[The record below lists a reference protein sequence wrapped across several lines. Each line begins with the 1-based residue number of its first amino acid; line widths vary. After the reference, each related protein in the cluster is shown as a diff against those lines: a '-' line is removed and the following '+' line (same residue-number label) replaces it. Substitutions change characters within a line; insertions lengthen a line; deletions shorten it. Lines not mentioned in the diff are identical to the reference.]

1 MLKEDISLKF
11 EDIVLPYYD
20 GMSIANLSSSLLGHF
35 GITPNGL
42 LPPLNIKSFENAL
55 INSKNIILFIIDG
68 LGYEF
73 FKEYIKTK
81 NVNFNLVPI
90 TSVFPS
96 TTASAMVSLNTGTS
110 PSQHGITG
118 YTMYMPY
125 QKCIYNMINY
135 RVIYRED
142 FTQKR
147 FDITRGFL
155 QYPNMH
161 SYLINRGIKTI
172 VFNRMGLVDTP
183 LSNYIYSNVIGY
195 ENFPNALIAILNIIN
210 SFHDD
215 LFAITIYTDKI
226 DSTLHHYGFGQEVIS
241 EMDNIFYYIYELT
254 EKLKQDVR
262 KDTLII
268 ITADHGHIPFYE
280 KKVYSFLTGGVSQ
293 YLRLPPTGDPRSI
306 FLHFDDEF
314 YNHVKDILTRE
325 SPFKFEVKSKDEAIK
340 LLGPVPYHKELFS
353 RIGNMLLLPEYGAS
367 YIYPGLHEG
376 YGVMKSGHGGL
387 TRGEMLVPLVFSNVD
402 EFQI

>member
-1 MLKEDISLKF
+1 MLKEDITIKF
-11 EDIVLPYYD
+11 DDIVLPNYN

-35 GITPNGL
+35 GITSKGL
-42 LPPLNIKSFENAL
+42 LPSLNIKSFENAL
-55 INSKNIILFIIDG
+55 INNKNIILFIIDG

-73 FKEYIKTK
+73 FREYIKTK

-96 TTASAMVSLNTGTS
+96 TTASALVSLNTGTS

-118 YTMYMPY
+118 YTMYLPS
-125 QKCIYNMINY
+125 QKCVYNMINY
-135 RVIYRED
+135 KVVYRED
-142 FTQKR
+142 FTQKKL
-147 FDITRGFL
+147 DIKKGFL

-161 SYLINRGIKTI
+161 FYMINHGIKTM
-172 VFNRMGLVDTP
+172 VFNRLGLVDTY

-195 ENFPNALIAILNIIN
+195 ENFPNAVIAILNIIN

-226 DSTLHHYGFGQEVIS
+226 DSTLHHYGFGKEVIS
-241 EMDNIFYYIYELT
+241 EMDNIFYYIDELT
-254 EKLKQDVR
+254 KKLNQAVR

-280 KKVYSFLTGGVSQ
+280 KKTYSFLTGDMSQ
-293 YLRLPPTGDPRSI
+293 YFRLPPTGDPRAL

-314 YNHVKDILTRE
+314 YQQVTNTLNRKC
-325 SPFKFEVKSKDEAIK
+325 SFKFDIKSKEEAIK
-340 LLGPVPYHKELFS
+340 LLGPTPYHKELFS

-367 YIYPGLHEG
+367 YIYPGLHKG
-376 YGVMKSGHGGL
+376 YGIMKTGHGGI
-387 TRGEMLVPLVFSNVD
+387 TRDEMVVPLVFSNVD